1 MIAPLTS
8 IRLIFILMIFLFHC
22 HVPYSENMGC
32 YGVSFFFILSGFVL
46 SLSYKQKVLSNDF
59 NQKNFY
65 KKRFLRI
72 YPLHILILFFYV
84 FLSIIFQEPIANF
97 FNWITKLI
105 INILLLQSYIPI
117 STVYFSFSG
126 AWFLSTLVLSYLLF
140 PYIIKFIRK
149 FSIKISFL
157 FLLLIPLGM
166 LFYQGENELYWFY
179 INPVV
184 CFFDFFL
191 GVLLAE
197 VYRKIRIKE
206 NMTTKKATFLELLIV
221 LFSVALYIISLK
233 YEIIFNYS
241 IFYWIQSSCLILIL
255 SINKG
260 LISKLFCN
268 SWLVYGGKLS
278 FAFFLFHPLLIHFIG
293 LEGRYNIILIVLAS
307 FILSHL
313 TIKYFDPFWVN
324 RK

>member
-59 NQKNFY
+59 NQKKFY

-126 AWFLSTLVLSYLLF
+126 AWVSIIVSFVPLYYQVYSKILNKNKFFISLVNTIRNVVLS
-140 PYIIKFIRK
+140 
-149 FSIKISFL
+149 
-157 FLLLIPLGM
+157 
-166 LFYQGENELYWFY
+166 GE
-179 INPVV
+179 
-184 CFFDFFL
+184 
-191 GVLLAE
+191 
-197 VYRKIRIKE
+197 K
-206 NMTTKKATFLELLIV
+206 
-221 LFSVALYIISLK
+221 
-233 YEIIFNYS
+233 
-241 IFYWIQSSCLILIL
+241 
-255 SINKG
+255 
-260 LISKLFCN
+260 
-268 SWLVYGGKLS
+268 
-278 FAFFLFHPLLIHFIG
+278 
-293 LEGRYNIILIVLAS
+293 
-307 FILSHL
+307 
-313 TIKYFDPFWVN
+313 
-324 RK
+324 